1 MKNKKKIVM
10 VLSVFIIILSAIAAM
25 IGIFSN
31 QIKEYADVTT
41 SFGETIQ
48 LYNKGLYARDS
59 VSTASQAIAQDV
71 VTLVVAIPLLIISLY
86 LVKKK
91 SKKGLFLLT
100 GTVGYFLYTYTS
112 YAFLVVFNALYLVY
126 VVLMILSFYSF
137 ILCLMELNQF
147 EIREMVSD
155 SFPRKTLSVFFFAV
169 GIMLMGMW
177 LGRILPALM
186 NGSAPV
192 GLEHYSTLGIQT
204 LDLGWVVPASI
215 VTAYLLRKENK
226 WGYLLAIV
234 FVIKMITMTAA
245 VSAMIVFMQINGVA
259 VSVMEKILFP
269 VLLLISVYFM
279 AIMWRKLKA

>member
-177 LGRILPALM
+177 LGRIVPALM
-186 NGSAPV
+186 DGSAPV

-269 VLLLISVYFM
+269 VLLLISIYFM

>member
-71 VTLVVAIPLLIISLY
+71 VTLVVAIHLLIISLY

-177 LGRILPALM
+177 LGRIVPALM
-186 NGSAPV
+186 DGSAPV

>member
-59 VSTASQAIAQDV
+59 ISTASQAIAQDV

>member
-59 VSTASQAIAQDV
+59 ISTASQAIAQDV

-269 VLLLISVYFM
+269 VLLLISIYFM

>member
-177 LGRILPALM
+177 LGRIVPALM
-186 NGSAPV
+186 DGSAPV

-234 FVIKMITMTAA
+234 FVRKMITMTAA

-269 VLLLISVYFM
+269 VLLLISIYFM

>member
-71 VTLVVAIPLLIISLY
+71 VTLVVAIHLLIISLY

-269 VLLLISVYFM
+269 VLLLISIYFM

>member
-59 VSTASQAIAQDV
+59 ISTASQAIAQDV
-71 VTLVVAIPLLIISLY
+71 VTLGVAIPLLIISLY

-177 LGRILPALM
+177 LGRIVPALM
-186 NGSAPV
+186 DGSAPV

-204 LDLGWVVPASI
+204 LDLGSVVPASI